1 MMNGDALF
9 YPLEILICII
19 KPDFTFQK
27 ASRV

>member
-1 MMNGDALF
+1 MNGDALF
-9 YPLEILICII
+9 YPLEILIYII